1 MVGQIATLDC
11 LVANLTADFHR
22 SAYLGGLLRTAPW
35 HITVDA
41 VQGGD
46 PVGLALAQLREVEL
60 ILLEELDLGTRA

>member
-46 PVGLALAQLREVEL
+46 PVSFPFAELREVEL

>member
-1 MVGQIATLDC
+1 MVGQIATLDL
-11 LVANLTADFHR
+11 LVADLAADLHR
-22 SAYLGGLLRTAPW
+22 SAYLGGLLRTAPR

-60 ILLEELDLGTRA
+60 ILLEELDLCTRA